1 MQRALEQSG
10 SVEIVHGTA
19 EKRLL
24 EVGGGLG
31 APLRYP
37 SPVPQAVRSAS
48 RSRLAGRRRIR
59 HILRPVK
66 FGVFDHIEPVP
77 GLRLDQIY
85 RERLLQI
92 EHLDAAGFY
101 AYHLAEHHTPAIHS
115 LAPSQNVFLGAVAQR
130 TRRLRF
136 GPCVYVLP
144 LHHPLR
150 LIEEISMLDHLS
162 DGRLEIGVG
171 RGGVMEAYFWGQ
183 EADPETNYAR
193 YLETLAIIR
202 EGLSHDEL
210 TYAGRFHSFDQLPM
224 YLRPLQK
231 PYPPLWYMRNPVT
244 AAMEGMHTIIVGSL
258 DGLAV
263 AVPRYRA
270 AWEEHQGAGALTA
283 QGEAPM
289 IGLVVHLVV
298 ADTDDEAISA
308 AAPAWEK
315 YRWNLAAPRRLE
327 AEKRNLTQFMSTRD
341 GSFGFVGDR
350 PAGLPV
356 RELRRDIDAELERFD
371 QQARRPHPN
380 RLGGVALAG
389 SPAAVRDYLD
399 EYLATGA
406 NYFVCSFQWGDLSH
420 EQAMRS
426 IELFTAEVM
435 PRYGPSG

>member
-1 MQRALEQSG
+1 M
-10 SVEIVHGTA
+10 T
-19 EKRLL
+19 
-24 EVGGGLG
+24 
-31 APLRYP
+31 LR
-37 SPVPQAVRSAS
+37 
-48 RSRLAGRRRIR
+48 
-59 HILRPVK
+59 

-77 GLRLDQIY
+77 GLRLDRIY

-92 EHLDAAGFY
+92 ERLDTAGFY

-115 LAPSQNVFLGAVAQR
+115 LAPSQNVFLAAVAQR

-171 RGGVMEAYFWGQ
+171 RGGVLEAYFWGQ
-183 EADPETNYAR
+183 EGDSETNYAR
-193 YLETLAIIR
+193 YVETLAIIK
-202 EGLSHDEL
+202 EGLSHEHL
-210 TYAGRFHSFDQLPM
+210 AYRGRFYSFESLPM
-224 YLRPLQK
+224 YLRPLQE

-258 DGLAV
+258 DGLAA

-270 AWEEHQGAGALTA
+270 AWEEHQGSGTLTV
-283 QGEAPM
+283 QGQEPM

-298 ADTDDEAISA
+298 AETNEEAMA
-308 AAPAWEK
+308 AAKPAWEK
-315 YRWNLAAPRRLE
+315 YRWNIAAPRRLE
-327 AEKRNLTQFMSTRD
+327 AEKRSLTRFQSTKD

-350 PAGLPV
+350 PAGLPT
-356 RELRRDIDAELERFD
+356 REMRRDIDAELERFD
-371 QQARRPHPN
+371 QQGRREHPN

-389 SPAAVRDYLD
+389 TPAAVREYMD
-399 EYLATGA
+399 EYVATGA

-426 IELFTAEVM
+426 IELFATEVM
-435 PRYGPSG
+435 PGYAEATTGRPA

>member
-1 MQRALEQSG
+1 M
-10 SVEIVHGTA
+10 T
-19 EKRLL
+19 
-24 EVGGGLG
+24 
-31 APLRYP
+31 LR
-37 SPVPQAVRSAS
+37 
-48 RSRLAGRRRIR
+48 
-59 HILRPVK
+59 

-77 GLRLDQIY
+77 GLRLDRIY

-92 EHLDAAGFY
+92 ERLDTVGFY

-115 LAPSQNVFLGAVAQR
+115 LAPSQNVFLAAVAQR

-171 RGGVMEAYFWGQ
+171 RGGVLEAYFWGQ
-183 EADPETNYAR
+183 EGDSETNYAR
-193 YLETLAIIR
+193 YVETLAIIKY
-202 EGLSHDEL
+202 GLSHEHL
-210 TYAGRFHSFDQLPM
+210 TYDGRFYSFESLPM
-224 YLRPLQK
+224 YLRPLQQ

-258 DGLAV
+258 DGLAA

-270 AWEEHQGAGALTA
+270 AWEEHQGSGTLTV
-283 QGEAPM
+283 QGQEPM

-298 ADTDDEAISA
+298 AETNEEAMA
-308 AAPAWEK
+308 AAKPAWEK
-315 YRWNLAAPRRLE
+315 YRWNIATPRRLE
-327 AEKRNLTQFMSTRD
+327 AEKRSLTQFQSTKD

-350 PAGLPV
+350 PAGLPT
-356 RELRRDIDAELERFD
+356 REMRRDINAELERFD
-371 QQARRPHPN
+371 QQARREHPN

-389 SPAAVRDYLD
+389 TPAAVREYMD
-399 EYLATGA
+399 EYVATGA

-426 IELFTAEVM
+426 IELFATEVM
-435 PRYGPSG
+435 PRYAQATTGEPA